1 MWLAALVAAA
11 VLAAVALLYFRQHT
25 MIYHPRPYGPEFAN
39 SLPPGVVELRYR
51 TIAGAQ
57 SAFYLAR
64 GAEQPIPARIWMAF
78 PGNGSLALEWL
89 GLIARDPNPANAYL
103 LVDYPGYGRNE
114 GYAAIATNRAVADGA
129 LEALEKHFGVGTGEL
144 DSRLNI
150 IGHSFGC
157 GAGLDFAS
165 RHSANRIVLVAPFTS
180 LREAAAAVVG
190 ELLSHLLI
198 ENYDNRARLSELAA
212 RENPPRIAIFHGT
225 DDDIIPVRMAREL
238 AAAHPTMI
246 RFVPLEGGDHLTP
259 LFKNGDQILASMNE
273 ERSSDGL

>member
-1 MWLAALVAAA
+1 MWLVAFVLAA
-11 VLAAVALLYFRQHT
+11 VLALVALIYFRQHN

-39 SLPPGVVELRYR
+39 SLPPGVVELRYS

-57 SAFYLAR
+57 SAFYLPR
-64 GAEQPIPARIWMAF
+64 GAEQPIPSRIWVAF
-78 PGNGSLALEWL
+78 PGNGSFALDWLA
-89 GLIARDPNPANAYL
+89 LIARDPNPTNAYL

-129 LEALEKHFGVGTGEL
+129 LEALEKHLGLSSGEL

-165 RHSANRIVLVAPFTS
+165 RHSANRMVLVAPFTS
-180 LREAAAAVVG
+180 LREAAVLVVG

-198 ENYDNRARLSELAA
+198 ENYDNRARLHELAE
-212 RENPPRIAIFHGT
+212 RENPPR
-225 DDDIIPVRMAREL
+225 
-238 AAAHPTMI
+238 
-246 RFVPLEGGDHLTP
+246 
-259 LFKNGDQILASMNE
+259 
-273 ERSSDGL
+273 